1 MKQETSKYLILSLCG
16 LCLLVLT
23 ATAPAQDLDPRAYAR
38 VPVDMTFAVAG
49 FSYSDGAIVTV
60 ETSPIQ
66 GLNAKVETPS
76 LGVGHT
82 FSLFGQTAQAFAVI
96 PYSWA
101 QLSGLV
107 VGQAATTSR
116 SGLSDMRL
124 RFSVLFLGAPAA
136 TGAEFAKVPTQT
148 ILGASL
154 TVTAPIGQYYPEKV
168 INLGANRWAFKP
180 EIAVSQP
187 LGDQWLFDL
196 YAAVWL
202 FTANDSYYPGN
213 ANRTQDPLTTFQAH
227 VSYTLMRQMW
237 VAIDVT
243 HYVGGLSYV
252 NGSSMDDR
260 QNNSRIGGTLV
271 LPVGDRHSVKISGST
286 GAIIRIGARLHHAG
300 RGMADDSLIDE
311 IRCER

>member
-1 MKQETSKYLILSLCG
+1 MRKSKR
-16 LCLLVLT
+16 
-23 ATAPAQDLDPRAYAR
+23 P
-38 VPVDMTFAVAG
+38 
-49 FSYSDGAIVTV
+49 
-60 ETSPIQ
+60 
-66 GLNAKVETPS
+66 
-76 LGVGHT
+76 
-82 FSLFGQTAQAFAVI
+82 
-96 PYSWA
+96 
-101 QLSGLV
+101 
-107 VGQAATTSR
+107 R
-116 SGLSDMRL
+116 SGSDTRSACWPN
-124 RFSVLFLGAPAA
+124 RSGVCRDTIFLGPVIGAGGRPGSHHKPLRSLRHAPPFLRAVPRCPGCD
-136 TGAEFAKVPTQT
+136 GAEFAKVPTQT

-227 VSYTLMRQMW
+227 VSYTLIRQMW

-243 HYVGGLSYV
+243 YYIGGLSYV

-271 LPVGDRHSVKISGST
+271 LPVGDRHSVKLSGST
-286 GAIIRIGARLHHAG
+286 GAIIRLVQTLPPWPWDG
-300 RGMADDSLIDE
+300 RRFSDRRTVVSAD
-311 IRCER
+311 R